1 MPNYQQSKLY
11 KIESD
16 LTHEKYFGGTT
27 QTLSRRLAK
36 HRDDIKK
43 GSGISSKEI
52 LQYPDA
58 RIVLLENFPC
68 NNKDELRAR
77 EQFWIDQNKDIAVNK
92 LRAFRTEEE
101 KKDQIK
107 EYEQSEKRKEY
118 QKKYHKNYEQSEK
131 RKEYHKNYEQS
142 EKYKEYNLE
151 RSKKIIKCECGKIY
165 KGLTNKSRHEKT
177 KFHQEYILKQ
187 T

>member
-1 MPNYQQSKLY
+1 MPNYQNSKIY
-11 KIESD
+11 IIESD
-16 LTHEKYFGGTT
+16 LTKEKYYGSTT
-27 QTLSRRLAK
+27 LKTLAMRLAK
-36 HRDDIKK
+36 HRSNMKK
-43 GSGISSKEI
+43 GSGVSSKEI

-58 RIVLLENFPC
+58 RIVLIENYPC

-77 EQFWIDQNKDIAVNK
+77 EQYWIDQNKDIAVNK

-107 EYEQSEKRKEY
+107 EYKKIYHQSEKFKEY
-118 QKKYHKNYEQSEK
+118 D
-131 RKEYHKNYEQS
+131 
-142 EKYKEYNLE
+142 LE

-165 KGLTNKSRHEKT
+165 KGLNNKSRHEKT
-177 KFHQEYILKQ
+177 KFHQDYILKK